1 MSTTLVPVN
10 NTAPDVIDRKTYL
23 GSADI
28 ASLYGVEGAFGSP
41 YEVWARKR
49 GIAPPLEMTEAMEV
63 GVILEDYV
71 LSRYEREEGE
81 KVGAKQVFFRHPD
94 HEFCGCTVDGLIFNK
109 MGLPV
114 RIVEAKTTR
123 DYKWDEVPLRYE
135 AQVQWQMGCSGIGE
149 ADLTVLHRPDLQ
161 LKTYRLQFNP
171 SIFSALLD
179 RAVDFWF
186 GFIEPGM
193 QPETDGLAATTE
205 ALKAIA
211 ASPGK
216 VVEIDQLADRLDAL
230 KSAKLMAKEAD
241 ERVEAITNEL
251 RAALGDAEA
260 GTIAGQTAITWK
272 SSFTSRLDTK
282 RLKSEMPDVYE
293 RFVTKAESRTF
304 RISGS
309 K

>member
-1 MSTTLVPVN
+1 MTTDLETLPE
-10 NTAPDVIDRKTYL
+10 VIDRKTYL

-49 GIAPPLEMTEAMEV
+49 GLAPPIEMNEAMEV
-63 GVILEDYV
+63 GLILEDYV

-81 KVGAKQVFFRHPD
+81 TIGAKQVFFRHPD
-94 HEFCGCTVDGLIFNK
+94 YDFLGSTIDGLIMK
-109 MGLPV
+109 DGRAV

-135 AQVQWQMGCSGIGE
+135 AQVQWQMGVSGIGE

-171 SIFSALLD
+171 TIFNVLLD
-179 RAVDFWF
+179 RAVDFWM
-186 GFIEPGM
+186 GFVEPGTA
-193 QPETDGLAATTE
+193 PETDGLSATTE

-211 ASPGK
+211 ATPDK
-216 VVEIDQLADRLDAL
+216 VVEIDHLADRLEAL
-230 KSAKLMAKEAD
+230 KAAKLMAKEAE

-251 RAALGDAEA
+251 RAALGDAEI
-260 GTIAGQTAITWK
+260 GTIAGEKAITWK

-282 RLKSEMPDVYE
+282 KLKAEEPALAE
-293 RFVTKAESRTF
+293 RFTTKTESRTF
-304 RISGS
+304 RIVGV